1 MMKVKKR
8 KKILTP
14 GMTVTSTMN
23 IETTISRHHKPTG
36 CNVQNSENG

>member
-1 MMKVKKR
+1 MMVKKR

-14 GMTVTSTMN
+14 GMTVAFVVN
-23 IETTISRHHKPTG
+23 IERTISRHHKPIG